1 MRIKIIKKIIIFFLM
16 LSVVILN
23 ILTQAAQA
31 ECDRQVV
38 IKVPVNVYENTPQ
51 YSTGKGWVLAKSI
64 GTLPKGTTIWICKE
78 QSVGLLL
85 SQKRWLQIRFMKDGK
100 EHFGWIPEEGLKNSS
115 GIHTDSIKLALFKI
129 AYAQEKADIPEAG
142 VPSPLPIYLIMFI
155 AICFGM
161 VAKGL
166 FDRLEQRTFAFSAYM
181 KKTIRAILVSPIVFM
196 SMASAGDFS
205 IQSTGSLLIFLCM
218 AFQNGFFWQ
227 TVLVKTGGAKS

>member
-1 MRIKIIKKIIIFFLM
+1 MRIKIIMFFLALSVIII
-16 LSVVILN
+16 S
-23 ILTQAAQA
+23 TKAAQA

-38 IKVPVNVYENTPQ
+38 IKFPVNVYENMPQ
-51 YSTGKGWVLAKSI
+51 YSTGKGWVLAKTI

-85 SQKRWLQIRFMKDGK
+85 SQKRWLQIKFIKDGK
-100 EHFGWIPEEGLKNSS
+100 EHFGWIPEEGLKVSS
-115 GIHTDSIKLALFKI
+115 GIHTDSIKLALI
-129 AYAQEKADIPEAG
+129 GMAYAQEKVDIPEAG
-142 VPSPLPIYLIMFI
+142 VPSSQPIYLIIFI

-166 FDRLEQRTFAFSAYM
+166 FDRLEYRAFSFRAYM

-196 SMASAGDFS
+196 SMASAGDFP